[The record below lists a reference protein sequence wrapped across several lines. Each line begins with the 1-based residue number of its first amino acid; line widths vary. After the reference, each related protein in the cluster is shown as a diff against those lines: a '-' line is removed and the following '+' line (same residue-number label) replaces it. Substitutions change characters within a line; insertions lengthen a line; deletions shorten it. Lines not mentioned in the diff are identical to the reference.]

1 MQQVFV
7 KFNNAE
13 QVRSFV
19 NMIGTLD
26 ANFDM
31 GSGRRMVDAKSLLG
45 IFALD
50 LTQPQKLSCNSLICT
65 EATSFLPTVSISI
78 HCIKTRFRI
87 SGSSPIS
94 ARASNITLS
103 FSAFSTQPSYAFR
116 ACLRIYSSASRKI
129 SAAPHIRSTAP
140 AQTCSLA
147 KGRIWLRIRFL
158 V

>member
-50 LTQPQKLSCNSLICT
+50 LTQPQKLSCNSDDASVMEKITPYLYT
-65 EATSFLPTVSISI
+65 E
-78 HCIKTRFRI
+78 R
-87 SGSSPIS
+87 
-94 ARASNITLS
+94 
-103 FSAFSTQPSYAFR
+103 
-116 ACLRIYSSASRKI
+116 
-129 SAAPHIRSTAP
+129 
-140 AQTCSLA
+140 
-147 KGRIWLRIRFL
+147 L

>member
-50 LTQPQKLSCNSLICT
+50 LTQPQKLSCNTDDASVMEKITPYLYT
-65 EATSFLPTVSISI
+65 E
-78 HCIKTRFRI
+78 
-87 SGSSPIS
+87 G
-94 ARASNITLS
+94 
-103 FSAFSTQPSYAFR
+103 
-116 ACLRIYSSASRKI
+116 
-129 SAAPHIRSTAP
+129 
-140 AQTCSLA
+140 LA
-147 KGRIWLRIRFL
+147 
-158 V
+158 

>member
-1 MQQVFV
+1 MVMQQVFV

-45 IFALD
+45 IFSLD
-50 LTQPQKLSCNSLICT
+50 LTQPQKLSCNSDDASVMEKITPYLYT
-65 EATSFLPTVSISI
+65 E
-78 HCIKTRFRI
+78 R
-87 SGSSPIS
+87 
-94 ARASNITLS
+94 
-103 FSAFSTQPSYAFR
+103 
-116 ACLRIYSSASRKI
+116 
-129 SAAPHIRSTAP
+129 
-140 AQTCSLA
+140 
-147 KGRIWLRIRFL
+147 L